1 MRIFARIS
9 PSFLFLVLVSFPG
22 AQDTSL
28 NNSQP
33 EYYSIANTIQ
43 AEILKKDEN
52 SIRISW
58 DAPRETGEIIVA
70 RSSSMIDT
78 PEKCMVA
85 DSLGKYPSGIAGGVT
100 QIFDY
105 NLKPGTYYYAV
116 VLAHHVKKNTIK
128 LVPGRNF
135 TTIPVVI
142 EQALTPGTTAT
153 ENKTPELPEDARV
166 TDLTV
171 KKEGKFLRLN
181 WSPYDKAI
189 SNATVY
195 TVYRS
200 SEPMSSLSLMRK
212 AEKLTELSHPESTFL
227 DQDLSKSQTFYYGVS
242 VRSGAKEILPLVNGQ
257 SFVRFFY
264 IGTPNKNNG
273 SSSEDMQKSEYS
285 YDEMHVKD
293 IVAETEDTTLKLS
306 WKAPDKADENTAY
319 TIYQSLK
326 PLSGG
331 TATFLSGNIRKL
343 GEVKHPDTSA
353 QIRLKKAG
361 TRMFFGVTVKR
372 GEREEFNLVENES
385 FLTIN
390 PSPNGEGNEGTPEN
404 NGDPDSNGVEVEKE
418 KPDVQENKDTNK
430 DETKDEQNRKDEEEF
445 SGNDDELDRILKKT
459 YWKRDYEGAIHD
471 LKPFTGNG
479 NSAAVR
485 GKAKFFTGLSH
496 YRRRNY
502 KEALK
507 HLISKDSKFY
517 NAERSEF
524 WSKRCL
530 SRISGGNP

>member
-1 MRIFARIS
+1 MKSRTRIIFIFS
-9 PSFLFLVLVSFPG
+9 ILTLVSFPG
-22 AQDTSL
+22 AQDNTL
-28 NNSQP
+28 NQNQVENYSVANSI
-33 EYYSIANTIQ
+33 S
-43 AEILKKDEN
+43 AEILRKDEN

-70 RSSSMIDT
+70 RSSSMIDS

-116 VLAHHVKKNTIK
+116 ILAHHVKKNSIR
-128 LVPGRNF
+128 LIPGRNF

-142 EQALTPGTTAT
+142 EHALTPGTTNT
-153 ENKTPELPEDARV
+153 ENKTPEIPDDARV

-171 KKEGKFLRLN
+171 KKEGKHLRLN
-181 WSPYDKAI
+181 WTPYEKAI
-189 SNATVY
+189 PNATVY

-227 DQDLSKSQTFYYGVS
+227 DQDLGKSQTIYYGVS

-257 SFVRFFY
+257 SFTRFFY
-264 IGTPNKNNG
+264 IGGPNKGGNQNQE
-273 SSSEDMQKSEYS
+273 SITSPEYS
-285 YDEMHVKD
+285 DDEMHVRD
-293 IVAETEDTTLKLS
+293 LTAVVDDMNVKLE
-306 WKAPDKADENTAY
+306 WKAPDKADENTVY
-319 TIYQSLK
+319 TIYQALK

-331 TATFLSGNIRKL
+331 TATFLGGNVRKL
-343 GEVKHPDTSA
+343 GELNHPDTTA
-353 QIRLKKAG
+353 QIRLKSLDSKIY
-361 TRMFFGVTVKR
+361 FGVTVKHQDKE
-372 GEREEFNLVENES
+372 GFNLVENES
-385 FLTIN
+385 YVAI
-390 PSPNGEGNEGTPEN
+390 
-404 NGDPDSNGVEVEKE
+404 NGDKE
-418 KPDVQENKDTNK
+418 ESVADNAEDKQQPKVQDNQKNPQEDK
-430 DETKDEQNRKDEEEF
+430 EREEEEF
-445 SGNDDELDRILKKT
+445 SGNDDELDKILRKT
-459 YWKRDYEGAIHD
+459 YWKREYTDAIHD
-471 LKPFTGNG
+471 LKPYTGNG
-479 NSAAVR
+479 NSAGVR

-496 YRRRNY
+496 YKKRNY

-507 HLISKDSKFY
+507 YFINKDSKFY
-517 NAERSEF
+517 NSERSEF

>member
-1 MRIFARIS
+1 MKIITRIILLF
-9 PSFLFLVLVSFPG
+9 SFLALVSFPG
-22 AQDTSL
+22 AQDSVL
-28 NNSQP
+28 NNTQV
-33 EYYSIANTIQ
+33 ENYSVANLIN

-58 DAPRETGEIIVA
+58 EAPRETGEIIIA

-116 VLAHHVKKNTIK
+116 ILAHHVKKNTIK
-128 LVPGRNF
+128 LIPGRNF
-135 TTIPVVI
+135 TTIPVIV
-142 EQALTPGTTAT
+142 EQALVPGNTNT
-153 ENKTPELPEDARV
+153 ENKTPDLPDDARI

-171 KKEGKFLRLN
+171 KKEGKYLRLN

-189 SNATVY
+189 PNATVY

-212 AEKLTELSHPESTFL
+212 AEKLTELSHPETTFL
-227 DQDLSKSQTFYYGVS
+227 DQDLGKSQTWFYGVS
-242 VRSGAKEILPLVNGQ
+242 VRSGAKEILPLINGQ
-257 SFVRFFY
+257 SFTRFFY
-264 IGTPNKNNG
+264 IGTPNKENPENITNL
-273 SSSEDMQKSEYS
+273 EYP

-293 IVAETEDTTLKLS
+293 LTAKPEELNVKLE
-306 WKAPDKADENTAY
+306 WKAPEKADTNTTY
-319 TIYQSLK
+319 TIYQALK

-331 TATFLSGNIRKL
+331 TATFLGGNVRKL
-343 GEVKHPDTSA
+343 GEIAHPETAA
-353 QIRLKKAG
+353 QIRLKSRS
-361 TRMFFGVTVKR
+361 TQVYFGVTVKR
-372 GEREEFNLVENES
+372 QNKEEFSLVENES
-385 FLTIN
+385 FVAIDAD
-390 PSPNGEGNEGTPEN
+390 PNVIGTEN
-404 NGDPDSNGVEVEKE
+404 
-418 KPDVQENKDTNK
+418 QENVQNDNNPKVQDENK
-430 DETKDEQNRKDEEEF
+430 GQPAKQEEDF
-445 SGNDDELDRILKKT
+445 SGTDDEVDTVLRRT
-459 YWKRDYEGAIHD
+459 YWKRAYTDAVHD

-479 NSAAVR
+479 NTVEVR

-496 YRRRNY
+496 YRKGNY

-507 HLISKDSKFY
+507 FLINKDSKFY

-530 SRISGGNP
+530 SRISGGSP